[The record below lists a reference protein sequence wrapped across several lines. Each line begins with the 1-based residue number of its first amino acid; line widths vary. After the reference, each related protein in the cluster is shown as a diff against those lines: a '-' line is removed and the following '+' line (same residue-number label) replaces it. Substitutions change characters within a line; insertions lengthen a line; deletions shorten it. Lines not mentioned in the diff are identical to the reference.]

1 MFIGLAKKNWGAL
14 NDKHCIKND
23 VWKNVLK
30 ETEIKYYID
39 AENSI
44 EKLRLKWQG
53 LWNGYKEYVKDTE
66 KTGSG
71 VDTQTDPPPFLDE
84 IIDIV
89 STSVAVH
96 PEYVSDTFSP
106 FDSKKWSSDAFKSRT
121 RSVKAGRDKSS
132 KSPIAHQ
139 SQRKMTSLITSHQ
152 NLPQRQQ
159 RVPTLKLST
168 VNMC

>member
-1 MFIGLAKKNWGAL
+1 M
-14 NDKHCIKND
+14 
-23 VWKNVLK
+23 LK
-30 ETEIKYYID
+30 EMEIKYYID

-71 VDTQTDPPPFLDE
+71 VDTRTDPPPFLDE
-84 IIDIV
+84 IFDIV
-89 STSVAVH
+89 STCVAVH

-106 FDSKKWSSDAFKSRT
+106 LDSKKWSSDAVKSRT

-152 NLPQRQQ
+152 NLPHRQQ